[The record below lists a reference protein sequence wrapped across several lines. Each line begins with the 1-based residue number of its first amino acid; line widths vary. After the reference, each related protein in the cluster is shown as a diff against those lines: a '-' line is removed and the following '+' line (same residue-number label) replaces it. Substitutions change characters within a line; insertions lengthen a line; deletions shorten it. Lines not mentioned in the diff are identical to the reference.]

1 MNSIIASPKTEA
13 ETKAVLD
20 FLNSMNIDVEV
31 YEKPS
36 KEDVLKSLEQ
46 GFKELKMHKEGK
58 LKLQNFS
65 ELLDEL

>member
-13 ETKAVLD
+13 ETKAILD
-20 FLNSMNIDVEV
+20 FLKLMKIDVEV

-36 KEDVLKSLEQ
+36 KEQVLKSIEQ

-65 ELLDEL
+65 ELLDES

>member
-20 FLNSMNIDVEV
+20 FLKLMKIDVEV

-36 KEDVLKSLEQ
+36 KEEVLKSIEQ
-46 GFKELKMHKEGK
+46 GFKELKIHKEGK

-65 ELLDEL
+65 ELLDES

>member
-1 MNSIIASPKTEA
+1 MDSIIASPKTEA

-36 KEDVLKSLEQ
+36 KEEVLKSLEQ

>member
-1 MNSIIASPKTEA
+1 MDSIIANPKTKA
-13 ETKAVLD
+13 ESKAVLD
-20 FLNSMNIDVEV
+20 FLKSMKIDVEV

-36 KEDVLKSLEQ
+36 KEKVLKGIEQ
-46 GFKELKMHKEGK
+46 GFKELKMHKKGK

>member
-13 ETKAVLD
+13 ETKTILD
-20 FLNSMNIDVEV
+20 FLKLMKIDVEV

-36 KEDVLKSLEQ
+36 KEQVLKSIEQ

-65 ELLDEL
+65 ELLGES

>member
-36 KEDVLKSLEQ
+36 KEEVLKSIEE
-46 GFKELKMHKEGK
+46 GAKEVKLYLEGK
-58 LKLQNFS
+58 IKLQNAF
-65 ELLDEL
+65 ELYNEL

>member
-20 FLNSMNIDVEV
+20 FLNTMNIDVEV

-36 KEDVLKSLEQ
+36 KEEVLKGIEQ

>member
-20 FLNSMNIDVEV
+20 FLNTMNIDVEV

-36 KEDVLKSLEQ
+36 KEELLKSIEQ

>member
-36 KEDVLKSLEQ
+36 KEEVLKSIEQ
-46 GFKELKMHKEGK
+46 GAKEVKLYLEGK
-58 LKLQNFS
+58 IKLQNAY
-65 ELLDEL
+65 ELYNEL